1 MQIKSKLMTCAA
13 TTALLT
19 PLYFAPAFAQ
29 EAPAIEE
36 IAQTTSS
43 EPEDEIVVTGS
54 RIARTNAQS
63 AVPLQVL
70 SGVDFEESGTND
82 ISEALTDIPGI
93 SYGVSQRGSNNQ
105 IQTAGLTTISL
116 RRLGDNRTLV
126 LLNGKRAV
134 SNSGNSDR
142 VSTSTIPGGLLKR
155 TEVTTGGASAIYGSD
170 AIAGVVNF
178 VLEDDFEGFE
188 TDVSYS
194 TPEASGGE
202 EFEFEA
208 TWGTKFGK
216 DDRGYFLISGSYQ
229 DENEILA
236 DSSRPLTLLAVEFD
250 DPVEPTS
257 GDAFTEEHLRP
268 GCDFTRADGTFD
280 GDRYCLV
287 PSYSSNTPGGVFEGD
302 AWVTRDGVF
311 VNDQEGAFIAG
322 PLSRGSRD
330 HFTDFDGFDFRPG
343 RTIEGSR
350 EIANLAVR
358 SAYDI
363 STSATASV
371 TAMFSRVDSVTKG
384 GFETIGGG
392 ETYGLNN
399 DIAVGNIASDHP
411 FIPLVVEETRSGSVS
426 FSRRLVELGEQ
437 SRINQRDTL
446 RLLADVKGDL
456 SNGFRYEV
464 FGTYGKFT
472 QEQANPNEVNYYN
485 ADRALDIESDGSG
498 GFQCMDA
505 DARAD
510 GCVPL
515 NLFGLN
521 SITPEAADYIRYDAF
536 SEQERTQTTFGGHLA
551 GDLFDWKAGTI
562 KFAAGAEYRRETQ
575 DTIGD
580 LDDPIN
586 LGGQDGDLTT
596 DDVNVSSFSSFPTNS
611 ASYDVVEGFAELDV
625 PVLKDLFTVQLAGRL
640 AEYSTVGTISS
651 YNVGGVLTPFE
662 GFKLRGQYSRSQRAP
677 NLTDLFSPART
688 DSDTIAGPCN
698 DLAEDGTGIQELEGT
713 GGAEAGTSIL
723 ATVTANCLATPG
735 IQAYFADPD
744 NRNTDGTIDAFDD
757 DGSIRGPNAGNPNV
771 DVETADTFTIG
782 AVIQP
787 SQIEGLTI
795 IADYFRIEIADVI
808 SSISSQD
815 QIDLCYAATDFPSN
829 AFCSPITRDPLTGQV
844 TEIVNQVQNLN
855 EELVEGLDVAIEYE
869 WEFGMI
875 PGDFDI
881 DLRYSHYFT
890 EQTKFNGLNGELT
903 QTFLGEIQNPDNE
916 FRARVGYSLDNI
928 RLSYRLSFEQGGVDD
943 INNNPLPDDNQ
954 YFRVEDQFYHNIYA
968 RYEFGDD
975 DQYRIYGGVN
985 NIADNL
991 GPLIPTGTSNGSSLN
1006 IVSDLARPVGR
1017 EFYIGARVRF

>member
-1 MQIKSKLMTCAA
+1 MRTKRHLLGFTC
-13 TTALLT
+13 TGALLT
-19 PLYFAPAFAQ
+19 SLMATTSFAQ
-29 EAPAIEE
+29 DVPAV
-36 IAQTTSS
+36 
-43 EPEDEIVVTGS
+43 EDEIVVTGS

-82 ISEALTDIPGI
+82 ISEALTEIPGI

-188 TDVSYS
+188 ADVSYS
-194 TPEASGGE
+194 MPEASGGE

-236 DSSRPLTLLAVEFD
+236 DSTRPLSILAVEFD
-250 DPVEPTS
+250 DPFTPTS
-257 GDAFTEEHLRP
+257 SDVFTEEFLRP
-268 GCDFTRADGTFD
+268 GCDFTLPDGSFD

-287 PSYSSNTPGGVFEGD
+287 PSGSSNTPGGVFEGD

-311 VNDQEGAFIAG
+311 VNDQEGAFAAG
-322 PLSRGSRD
+322 PASRGGQDFVS
-330 HFTDFDGFDFRPG
+330 DFDGFNTRPG
-343 RTIEGSR
+343 STIEGSR

-358 SAYDI
+358 SAYEI
-363 STSATASV
+363 SPNAVASV
-371 TAMFSRVDSVTKG
+371 TGMFSRVDSVTKG
-384 GFETIGGG
+384 GFETIGHG

-399 DIAVGNIASDHP
+399 DIAIGNLASDHP
-411 FIPLVVEETRSGSVS
+411 FIPPVVEETRSGSIS

-446 RLLADVKGDL
+446 RLLADVKGEL
-456 SNGFRYEV
+456 SNGFQYEV

-472 QEQANPNEVNYYN
+472 QEQSNPNEVNYFN
-485 ADRALDIESDGSG
+485 ADRALDIESDGNG
-498 GFQCMDA
+498 GFQCQDA
-505 DARAD
+505 AARAD

-521 SITPEAADYIRYDAF
+521 SITPEAADYIRYNAF
-536 SEQERTQTTFGGHLA
+536 SEQERTQTTLGGHVS
-551 GDLFDWKAGTI
+551 GDLFNWKAGTI
-562 KFAAGAEYRRETQ
+562 KFAAGAEYRREGL
-575 DTIGD
+575 DVIGD
-580 LDDPIN
+580 PDDPVN

-596 DDVNVSSFSSFPTNS
+596 DDVNVSSFSSFPTVN

-625 PVLKDLFTVQLAGRL
+625 PVIEDLLTVQLAGRV
-640 AEYSTVGTISS
+640 ANYSTVGTISS
-651 YNVGGVLTPFE
+651 YNVGGVITPID

-677 NLTDLFSPART
+677 TLADLFSPART

-698 DLAEDGTGIQELEGT
+698 DLEEDGTGIQPLEGT
-713 GGAEAGTSIL
+713 GGAEAGTTPL

-744 NRNTDGTIDAFDD
+744 NRNLDGTINPFDD
-757 DGSIRGPNAGNPNV
+757 DGNIRGPNAGNANL

-787 SQIEGLTI
+787 RQIDGLTI
-795 IADYFRIEIADVI
+795 IADYFRIEISDVI

-815 QIDLCYAATDFPSN
+815 QIDLCYAATDFPNN
-829 AFCSPITRDPLTGQV
+829 AFCAPITRNPATGQV
-844 TEIVNQVQNLN
+844 TEIINQQQNLN

-869 WEFGMI
+869 WEFGVI
-875 PGDFDI
+875 PGEFDV

-903 QTFLGEIQNPDNE
+903 QTFLGEIQNPDHE
-916 FRARVGYSLDNI
+916 FRARVGYSLDDI
-928 RLSYRLSFEQGGVDD
+928 RLSYRLSYEQGGVDD
-943 INNNPLPDDNQ
+943 INNNPLPSDNQ
-954 YFRVEDQFYHNIYA
+954 YFRVKDQYYHSIYT
-968 RYEFGDD
+968 RYEFGEDN
-975 DQYRIYGGVN
+975 QYRIYGGVN

-991 GPLIPTGTSNGSSLN
+991 GPLIPTGTSNGSSRN
-1006 IVSDLARPVGR
+1006 ITSDLARPVGR
-1017 EFYIGARVRF
+1017 EFYVGARVRF